1 MLKKRLLSIAKYV
14 PKDSK
19 VADIGCDHAYL
30 AIYLVQNNI
39 AKTVIA
45 SDIVEGPLEAAHK
58 NVLRAQVQDKIYVRK
73 SDGLQNI
80 VPGEVDCVVIAGM
93 GAGTIMEILDKGSEV
108 LKQCHTVIVQSM
120 IGTEMLREYFP
131 SKGWRITQ
139 EDLCLE
145 NNKLYEIMS
154 AKPDSTVVAPSLLD
168 KYIGLL
174 AEHELFPIHL
184 DSLIHTHESMLKSL
198 NLAKDKQSVADK
210 VAYTEMLLL
219 MLRKESEKHNES

>member
-30 AIYLVQNNI
+30 AIYLVKNDI

-45 SDIVEGPLEAAHK
+45 SDIVAGPLEAAKK
-58 NVLRAQVQDKIYVRK
+58 NVVRTNMQDKICVRQ
-73 SDGLQNI
+73 SDGLKNI
-80 VPGEVDCVVIAGM
+80 VPGEVDCVVMAGM

-108 LKQCHTVIVQSM
+108 LKQCHTVIVQPM
-120 IGTEMLREYFP
+120 IGSEMLREYFP
-131 SKGWRITQ
+131 SKGWRIVQ

-145 NNKLYEIMS
+145 NNKLYEIIV
-154 AKPDSTVVAPSLLD
+154 AKPEVQATLPSLLG
-168 KYIGLL
+168 KYIGMLT
-174 AEHELFPIHL
+174 EHELFQMYL
-184 DSLIHTHESMLKSL
+184 ENLIRTQESMLKAL

-219 MLRKESEKHNES
+219 MLRKESEKHSES